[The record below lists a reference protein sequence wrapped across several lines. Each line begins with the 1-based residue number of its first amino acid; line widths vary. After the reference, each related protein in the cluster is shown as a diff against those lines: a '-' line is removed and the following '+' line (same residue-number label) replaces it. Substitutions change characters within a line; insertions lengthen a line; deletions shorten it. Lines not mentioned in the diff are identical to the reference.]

1 MKIQLILCKGK
12 KPDATKDT
20 AATAVAT
27 SVGVESNHCP
37 VVKTSIFVS
46 TFLEMG
52 DFEFHTLVMAKPK
65 PHLKGLFIGPR
76 YTVYLG
82 SNLWVWMFV
91 KGMFNV
97 IGGHICNQYKWL

>member
-1 MKIQLILCKGK
+1 
-12 KPDATKDT
+12 
-20 AATAVAT
+20 
-27 SVGVESNHCP
+27 
-37 VVKTSIFVS
+37 
-46 TFLEMG
+46 MG
-52 DFEFHTLVMAKPK
+52 DFEFYTLVMAKPK

-76 YTVYLG
+76 YTVYLR